1 MGKKTSNKG
10 KGSYATY
17 QAEGRRD
24 KNRTARLLKHLK
36 SFPNDKA
43 AESALMRAKP
53 AKRAPNKKGNFPTQ
67 KMYHTLDSAGHKLL
81 MPSFDPVLP
90 KIVSK

>member
-36 SFPNDKA
+36 AYPEDA
-43 AESALMRAKP
+43 AAQSALKRAKP
-53 AKRAPNKKGNFPTQ
+53 PRRASGKKGNFPAQ
-67 KMYHTLDSAGHKLL
+67 KTYHILTTAGHKVE
-81 MPSFDPVLP
+81 MPTFDPTVP
-90 KIVSK
+90 KLVTK